1 MVSSAHPNEISG
13 TMRSVARQLQQKKV
27 AYKKALQSTAT
38 RAIVENYREKRRE
51 KGRKMRE
58 QERRERKKVEM
69 RRCRNDSGK
78 FYQKIEHLTEG
89 YKPGASFR

>member
-1 MVSSAHPNEISG
+1 
-13 TMRSVARQLQQKKV
+13 
-27 AYKKALQSTAT
+27 
-38 RAIVENYREKRRE
+38 
-51 KGRKMRE
+51 MRE